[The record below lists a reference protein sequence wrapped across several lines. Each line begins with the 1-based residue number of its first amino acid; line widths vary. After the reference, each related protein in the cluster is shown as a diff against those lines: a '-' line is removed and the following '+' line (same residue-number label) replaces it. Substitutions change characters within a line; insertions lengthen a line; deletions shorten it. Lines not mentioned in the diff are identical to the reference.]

1 MYVSGEVPSEDRRSS
16 GAGLTGG
23 YELCPPQKHPES
35 FTGLLAPELLTA
47 EPSLKAGSHVT

>member
-1 MYVSGEVPSEDRRSS
+1 MYVSGGVPSEDRRSP

-23 YELCPPQKHPES
+23 YELCPLHPES

-47 EPSLKAGSHVT
+47 EPSLKARSHVT